1 MFARWRSR
9 VAGLRGWRANLAAVG
24 LGALAAAALPPVHI
38 IPVLWISVP
47 GLLVLIEAAR
57 SPAQA
62 AWRGWWFGVGHHV
75 VGLYWVTE
83 AILIE
88 AARFWWFVPLAVPAL
103 AAVLALITAV
113 LLGYIIEQRIV
124 SREINSQISEVEQQ
138 LASLDHE
145 KTQAQVILNRP
156 ANRVV
161 ADQSRF
167 LNNLFARKALSWTR
181 VFTEMERIMPY
192 NIHVVSMKPDYSLD
206 NQLLLHMVV
215 ATDSRDRAVELVQ
228 RMEKSSHFRQAQVV
242 AENVLNTS
250 TGGEQG
256 AAGGNIQF
264 EIAAFYIPGPDDAK
278 DTDTKDENGG
288 HANTPATAAK
298 SKSGTATQA
307 QNQRLEQ
314 GHH

>member
-1 MFARWRSR
+1 MRINI
-9 VAGLRGWRANLAAVG
+9 NLATQ
-24 LGALAAAALPPVHI
+24 PY
-38 IPVLWISVP
+38 
-47 GLLVLIEAAR
+47 EAAR
-57 SPAQA
+57 EYRRRIS
-62 AWRGWWFGVGHHV
+62 
-75 VGLYWVTE
+75 T
-83 AILIE
+83 
-88 AARFWWFVPLAVPAL
+88 L
-103 AAVLALITAV
+103 AAVLAAITAV
-113 LLGYIIEQRIV
+113 LLGYIIQQRIV
-124 SREINSQISEVEQQ
+124 SREINRQISEVEQQ

-145 KTQAQVILNRP
+145 KTQAQIILNRP

-161 ADQSRF
+161 ADQSQF
-167 LNNLFARKALSWTR
+167 LNSLFARKALSWTR

-242 AENVLNTS
+242 AENVLNTG

-264 EIAAFYIPGPDDAK
+264 EIAAFYIPGPDDTK
-278 DTDTKDENGG
+278 DTDTTDTKDENGG
-288 HANTPATAAK
+288 PANTPATAVK

-307 QNQRLEQ
+307 QNQRPEQ